1 MSVWCRGCYRESP
14 TNPFPW
20 LQTVEPEDASEVLLE
35 ETDLERHRHGRNGDH
50 LMGVPF
56 ECNLCHFQ
64 NTNKQE
70 PVWESPKDM
79 ATMEVTRRVLFDV
92 L

>member
-1 MSVWCRGCYRESP
+1 MSVWCGDCYRESP
-14 TNPFPW
+14 TDPFPR
-20 LQTVEPEDASEVLLE
+20 LQTVEAEDESEVLLE

-56 ECNLCHFQ
+56 ECDLCHFR
-64 NTNKQE
+64 NMNKRD

-79 ATMEVTRRVLFDV
+79 ATMEVIR
-92 L
+92 